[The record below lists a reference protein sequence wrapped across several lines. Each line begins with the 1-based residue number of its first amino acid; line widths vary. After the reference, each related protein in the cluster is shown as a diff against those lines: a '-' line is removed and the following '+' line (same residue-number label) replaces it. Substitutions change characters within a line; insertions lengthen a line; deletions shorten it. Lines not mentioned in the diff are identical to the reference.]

1 MRILLIS
8 LLSFLTINVY
18 AASLPGDAAE
28 GKRLHDASCTGCHDT
43 AVYTRKNHIVR
54 SLEGLKQQ
62 FESCSHMAK
71 KEFSTAEAQN
81 VVKYLNDKFYHF
93 E

>member
-1 MRILLIS
+1 MRMLIFPLL
-8 LLSFLTINVY
+8 LFLTISVN
-18 AASLPGDAAE
+18 AAALPGDAAE
-28 GKRLHDASCTGCHDT
+28 GKRLHDASCAGCHDT
-43 AVYTRKNHIVR
+43 AVYTRKNHTVR

-81 VVKYLNDKFYHF
+81 VIKYLNDRFYHF

>member
-1 MRILLIS
+1 MRMIIFS
-8 LLSFLTINVY
+8 LLLLAIDAP
-18 AASLPGDAAE
+18 AAALPGDAAE

-43 AVYTRKNHIVR
+43 AVYTRKNHTVR

-81 VVKYLNDKFYHF
+81 VIKYLNDKFYHF

>member
-1 MRILLIS
+1 MKMIIFS
-8 LLSFLTINVY
+8 LLLLLAVNTN
-18 AASLPGDAAE
+18 AAALPGDAAE
-28 GKRLHDASCTGCHDT
+28 GKRLHDVSCTGCHDT
-43 AVYTRKNHIVR
+43 AVYARKNHTVR

-81 VVKYLNDKFYHF
+81 VIKYLNDKFYHF

>member
-1 MRILLIS
+1 MRMIIFS
-8 LLSFLTINVY
+8 LLLLLTVNVH
-18 AASLPGDAAE
+18 AAALPGNAAE

-43 AVYTRKNHIVR
+43 AVYTRKDHTVR

-62 FESCSHMAK
+62 FESCSHMTK

-81 VVKYLNDKFYHF
+81 VIKYLNDKFYHF

>member
-1 MRILLIS
+1 MRTIIFS
-8 LLSFLTINVY
+8 LLLLAIDAT
-18 AASLPGDAAE
+18 AAALPGDAVE
-28 GKRLHDASCTGCHDT
+28 GKRLHDASCTGCHDSG
-43 AVYTRKNHIVR
+43 VYTRKNHTVR

>member
-1 MRILLIS
+1 VRILPIS
-8 LLSFLTINVY
+8 LLSFLAVNVC
-18 AASLPGDAAE
+18 AAALPGDAAE

-43 AVYTRKNHIVR
+43 VVYTRKNHSVP

-71 KEFSTAEAQN
+71 KEFSTAEAKN
-81 VVKYLNDKFYHF
+81 VIKYLNDKFYHF

>member
-1 MRILLIS
+1 MRMIIFS
-8 LLSFLTINVY
+8 LLLFLTVNVH
-18 AASLPGDAAE
+18 AATLPGNAAE

-43 AVYTRKNHIVR
+43 AVYTRKDHTVR

-81 VVKYLNDKFYHF
+81 VIKYLNDKFYHF

>member
-1 MRILLIS
+1 MKILLIS
-8 LLSFLTINVY
+8 LLSFLAVNVH
-18 AASLPGDAAE
+18 AAALPGDAAE

-43 AVYTRKNHIVR
+43 AVYTRKNHSVR

-81 VVKYLNDKFYHF
+81 VIKYLNDKFYHF

>member
-1 MRILLIS
+1 MRPIMFS
-8 LLSFLTINVY
+8 LLLCLAVNAN
-18 AASLPGDAAE
+18 AAALPGDAAE

-43 AVYTRKNHIVR
+43 AVYTRKNHTVR
-54 SLEGLKQQ
+54 SLDGLKQQ

>member
-1 MRILLIS
+1 MRMIIFS
-8 LLSFLTINVY
+8 LLLFLTVNVH
-18 AASLPGDAAE
+18 AAALPGDAAA

-43 AVYTRKNHIVR
+43 AVYTRKDHSVR

-81 VVKYLNDKFYHF
+81 VIKYLNDKFYHF

>member
-1 MRILLIS
+1 MRTLLFS
-8 LLSFLTINVY
+8 MLLFLAANVH
-18 AASLPGDAAE
+18 AAALPGDAAE

-43 AVYTRKNHIVR
+43 AVYTRKNHSVR

-71 KEFSTAEAQN
+71 KEFSPAEAQN
-81 VVKYLNDKFYHF
+81 VIKYLNDKFYHF

>member
-1 MRILLIS
+1 MRMSIFS
-8 LLSFLTINVY
+8 LLLFLAVNAN
-18 AASLPGDAAE
+18 AAALPGDAAE

-43 AVYTRKNHIVR
+43 AVYSRKNHTVR

-81 VVKYLNDKFYHF
+81 VIKYLNNKFYHF